1 VKVIF
6 IEDVPNVARA
16 GEAREVADGYGRN
29 YLLPKKLAVLA
40 NSQASSV
47 VEAQLK
53 KVVQRRA
60 QEEAEMVELA
70 GRLDGVEITLKARAG
85 AKERLY
91 GSITSADIADE
102 LSSVTGL
109 VVDKRKIELEE
120 PIRQLGSYEVTVR
133 FTHDIA
139 AVIKISIVADKVVEE
154 KEEKKKEGKKA
165 EKKAE
170 EKEVEGQV
178 EQAEERKVEEK
189 AEVKAEVKVEEKEVE
204 EKAEVKAE
212 VRVEEKAEGKVGKK
226 TKKKAKKVEEKVEE
240 KEERVEEDK
249 EAEPGE

>member
-53 KVVQRRA
+53 KIEQRRL
-60 QEEAEMVELA
+60 QDEAEMVELA
-70 GRLDGVEITLKARAG
+70 GKLDEVEITLKARAG

-102 LSSVTGL
+102 LSSSTGL

-120 PIRQLGSYEVTVR
+120 PIRQLGDHEVTIR

-139 AVIKISIVADKVVEE
+139 AIIKLTVVADTVAEE
-154 KEEKKKEGKKA
+154 KEEKQVEAKAKGKVEAKA
-165 EKKAE
+165 EKVEAKA
-170 EKEVEGQV
+170 KRKVKRVEGKV
-178 EQAEERKVEEK
+178 EKVEEK
-189 AEVKAEVKVEEKEVE
+189 AEEKLEKVEEKIERAE
-204 EKAEVKAE
+204 EKL
-212 VRVEEKAEGKVGKK
+212 EES
-226 TKKKAKKVEEKVEE
+226 EEKVEE
-240 KEERVEEDK
+240 TEERVEEAADK
-249 EAEPGE
+249 ETETGE